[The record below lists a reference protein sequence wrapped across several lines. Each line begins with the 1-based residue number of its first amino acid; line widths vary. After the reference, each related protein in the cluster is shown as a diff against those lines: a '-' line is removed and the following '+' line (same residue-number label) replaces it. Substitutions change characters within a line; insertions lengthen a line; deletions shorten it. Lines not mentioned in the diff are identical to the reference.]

1 LILECRVFQPQV
13 LAAEELALKRA
24 SRIDEL
30 TRQQQADVRAMAMI
44 LNAAH
49 SLHAMPVYMR
59 ARSLVVRCVYVCLRW
74 LVS

>member
-1 LILECRVFQPQV
+1 MFQPQV

-49 SLHAMPVYMR
+49 SPF
-59 ARSLVVRCVYVCLRW
+59 SRCM
-74 LVS
+74 